1 MRPTTRRKLEKTA
14 KRAQKPRHGIEPSM
28 RDFLQS
34 VSFDKPVDPKKQA
47 AFEAQDNAD
56 PDAF

>member
-1 MRPTTRRKLEKTA
+1 LEKTA